1 MQPLKSILYLFA
13 AVIILASACSPAK
26 NHTYLNPD
34 KSFKYDLDNNL
45 DLKAFAETKHDYTL
59 QSGDIISID
68 ISSLTPNEYD
78 FFSASEN
85 ELGNQIDPLLSGY
98 LVDQQGQIVL
108 PHIGSVS
115 VSGLT
120 VRETQEAISKII
132 SEYLDSPQVYV
143 RLISFHYT
151 LLGEV
156 EDQGKYSIYEDQINI
171 LEALGSGGGLTEY
184 ADFTN
189 VRVMR
194 SENGVTKV
202 INLNLLSEK
211 LPTSDYYYL
220 QPNDIVIVGQLKTK
234 NFRRNSS
241 SNIGLILSG
250 IATIATVFIAFDRL

>member
-1 MQPLKSILYLFA
+1 MFMGI
-13 AVIILASACSPAK
+13 VIASSCSPAK
-26 NHTYLNPD
+26 YHTYLNPKKGYKYTLENFSD
-34 KSFKYDLDNNL
+34 HKMLVESKS
-45 DLKAFAETKHDYTL
+45 DYTL
-59 QSGDIISID
+59 QTGDIISID
-68 ISSLTPNEYD
+68 ISSLTPSEYD

-108 PHIGSVS
+108 PHIGPVR

-120 VRETQEAISKII
+120 VRQTQEAISEIV

-156 EDQGKYSIYEDQINI
+156 EDQGKYSIYEDRINI
-171 LEALGSGGGLTEY
+171 LEAVGSGGGLTEY
-184 ADFTN
+184 ADFTD

-194 SENGVTKV
+194 SENGVTK
-202 INLNLLSEK
+202 IIKLNLLSEQ
-211 LPTSDYYYL
+211 LPTSEYYYL
-220 QPNDIVIVGQLKTK
+220 KPNDVVIVGQLKTK

-241 SNIGLILSG
+241 SNIALILSG